1 MVTKEQITKAIQ
13 ESEDLVTAL
22 EAVGAMYNIPSSN
35 ILCDDSIKSIK
46 VVEDCIVAPPCNN
59 TTANTKSIV
68 CAIGAC
74 LDNISQRINDKIDM
88 YQHQNVCSAKQN
100 IIDSLKELTSPSK
113 GNVVGNYLDDDGNE
127 VIVYDTGMIDAENTP
142 AALRKID
149 ELSRNLQIPMYN
161 KNAMARPTYF
171 TEDEDDIS
179 AGLDMNVDSAS
190 EPVDL
195 EEQSISD
202 NINES
207 YELTELV
214 EKYGFTN
221 NLGYE
226 IFKEYY
232 DFIKPTSSQIYQ
244 ESKTPKQIKPED
256 IKHMKFDNK
265 NIIKAIRCFN
275 EARAEQPNAKK
286 QKIDIEKLIRSP
298 KWEEGVRALEAQ
310 FNCHLQVRFFTKEAG
325 GEATVFTE
333 IYNEIKNK
341 ISISKTKGFQLGNS
355 NITIVVVADALDEDA
370 PNDSKLFGQNVVSTF
385 LHEIFHNIASALR
398 YEEAQFEC
406 CLKATLAAASA
417 IRSGR
422 KQRALITKYV
432 NTLDSFYGIKLNR
445 FRKKALIKQLSV
457 MASMQFDDRAIGK
470 IKANIKKT
478 KDSNSPD
485 ADKEIEELI
494 ALYENEI
501 KKYDKLIN
509 SNERI
514 PQVIA
519 AASFL
524 APFILGGLG
533 VNPKSL
539 LGITSFIAGG
549 ISTLFHAGKS
559 VVISTA
565 KEVEEMR
572 KEMKT
577 DKEEYYCDLFAGMY
591 GLPVTF
597 FLGYNAKGSRR
608 LLPKDIK
615 DENLAKLAKLEKRM
629 YEINWSVYPT
639 SNERNHAAVKIATN
653 LLDSGYKLDPEIKEY
668 CEWIRDNFKSTLNT
682 DIENDFNDK
691 TFDPKEADDLDAHL
705 DRLIAK
711 ADIALTE
718 SFIEWLNEDYE
729 VIV

>member
-22 EAVGAMYNIPSSN
+22 ESVGAMYNIPSSN

-88 YQHQNVCSAKQN
+88 YQHQNICSAKQGLIN
-100 IIDSLKELTSPSK
+100 SLKELTSPSK

-161 KNAMARPTYF
+161 KNAMTRPTYF

-179 AGLDMNVDSAS
+179 AGLDMAVNTAS
-190 EPVDL
+190 PDDV

-221 NLGYE
+221 NLGYD

-232 DFIKPTSSQIYQ
+232 DFIKPTSSCIYQ
-244 ESKTPKQIKPED
+244 ESKSPKEIKPED
-256 IKHMKFDNK
+256 IKYMKFDNK
-265 NIIKAIRCFN
+265 NIIKAIKCFN
-275 EARAEQPNAKK
+275 EARAEQSDVKK

-298 KWEEGVRALEAQ
+298 KWNEGVKALEDQ
-310 FNCHLQVRFFTKEAG
+310 FNCHLQVRFFT
-325 GEATVFTE
+325 GEYGPATLFTQ
-333 IYNEIKNK
+333 IYDEIKNK
-341 ISISKTKGFQLGNS
+341 ISISKTKGFQLGGS
-355 NITIVVVADALDEDA
+355 NITICVVADALDEDA

-417 IRSGR
+417 IRSGK

-432 NTLDSFYGIKLNR
+432 NTLDNFYGIKLNR
-445 FRKKALIKQLSV
+445 FKKKVLIKQLAIV
-457 MASMQFDDRAIGK
+457 ASMQFDDRTLNK
-470 IKANIKKT
+470 IKSNIKKS
-478 KDSNSPD
+478 KNENKSD

-494 ALYENEI
+494 KQYEKQVN
-501 KKYDKLIN
+501 KYDKNLN
-509 SNERI
+509 SNPII
-514 PQVIA
+514 PGVATA
-519 AASFL
+519 AGL
-524 APFILGGLG
+524 ILTFMGLG
-533 VNPKSL
+533 ENKTVLQFVLGLVGFATTFVAAPKFLSIM
-539 LGITSFIAGG
+539 GT
-549 ISTLFHAGKS
+549 KS
-559 VVISTA
+559 V
-565 KEVEEMR
+565 EELR
-572 KEMKT
+572 KSMKAN
-577 DKEEYYCDLFAGMY
+577 KEEYYCDLFAGMY

-597 FLGYNAKGSRR
+597 FLGYNANGNRR

-615 DENLAKLAKLEKRM
+615 DENLTKLAKLEKRI
-629 YEINWSVYPT
+629 YEINWSNYPT
-639 SNERNHAAVKIATN
+639 LNERNHAAVKIATN
-653 LLDSGYKLDPEIKEY
+653 LLESGCKLDPEIKSY

-711 ADIALTE
+711 GDIALTE
-718 SFIEWLNEDYE
+718 SFVEWINNDYN
-729 VIV
+729 VII

>member
-22 EAVGAMYNIPSSN
+22 ESVGAMYNIPSSN

-88 YQHQNVCSAKQN
+88 YQHQNICSAKQGLIN
-100 IIDSLKELTSPSK
+100 SLKELTSPSK

-161 KNAMARPTYF
+161 KNAMTRPTYF

-179 AGLDMNVDSAS
+179 AGLDMDVNTAS
-190 EPVDL
+190 PDDV

-221 NLGYE
+221 NLGYD

-232 DFIKPTSSQIYQ
+232 DFIKPTSSCIYQ
-244 ESKTPKQIKPED
+244 ESKSPKEIKPED
-256 IKHMKFDNK
+256 IKYMKFDNK
-265 NIIKAIRCFN
+265 NIIKAIKCFN
-275 EARAEQPNAKK
+275 EARAEQSDVKK

-298 KWEEGVRALEAQ
+298 KWNEGIKALEDQ
-310 FNCHLQVRFFTKEAG
+310 FNCHLQVRFFTEEYG
-325 GEATVFTE
+325 GATLYTQL
-333 IYNEIKNK
+333 YDEIKNK
-341 ISISKTKGFQLGNS
+341 ISVSKTKGFQLGGS
-355 NITIVVVADALDEDA
+355 NITIVVIADALDEDA
-370 PNDSKLFGQNVVSTF
+370 PNDYKLFGQNVVSTF

-417 IRSGR
+417 IRSGK

-445 FRKKALIKQLSV
+445 FKKKVLIKQLAIV
-457 MASMQFDDRAIGK
+457 ASMQFDDRTLNK
-470 IKANIKKT
+470 IKSNINKSKNEN
-478 KDSNSPD
+478 KSN

-494 ALYENEI
+494 KMYEKRVN
-501 KKYDKLIN
+501 KYDKNLN
-509 SNERI
+509 SNPII
-514 PQVIA
+514 PGVATA
-519 AASFL
+519 AGL
-524 APFILGGLG
+524 ILTFMGLG
-533 VNPKSL
+533 ENKTVLQFVLGLVGFATAFVAAPKFLSIM
-539 LGITSFIAGG
+539 GT
-549 ISTLFHAGKS
+549 KS
-559 VVISTA
+559 V
-565 KEVEEMR
+565 EELR
-572 KEMKT
+572 KSMKAN
-577 DKEEYYCDLFAGMY
+577 KEEYYCDLFAGMY

-597 FLGYNAKGSRR
+597 FLGYNANGNRR

-615 DENLAKLAKLEKRM
+615 DENLTKLAKLEKRI
-629 YEINWSVYPT
+629 YEINWSKYPT
-639 SNERNHAAVKIATN
+639 LNERNHAAVKIATN
-653 LLDSGYKLDPEIKEY
+653 LLESGCKLDSEIKSY

-718 SFIEWLNEDYE
+718 SFIEWLNDDYE
-729 VIV
+729 VII

>member
-22 EAVGAMYNIPSSN
+22 ESVGAMYNIPSSN

-88 YQHQNVCSAKQN
+88 YQHQNICSAKHDLIN
-100 IIDSLKELTSPSK
+100 SLKELTSPSK

-161 KNAMARPTYF
+161 KNAMTRPTYF

-179 AGLDMNVDSAS
+179 AGLDMDVNTAS
-190 EPVDL
+190 PDDV

-244 ESKTPKQIKPED
+244 EAKTPKEIKPED
-256 IKHMKFDNK
+256 IKYMKFDNK
-265 NIIKAIRCFN
+265 NIIKAIKCFN
-275 EARAEQPNAKK
+275 EARAEQSDVKK

-298 KWEEGVRALEAQ
+298 KWNEGVRALEAQ
-310 FNCHLQVRFFTKEAG
+310 FNCHLQVRFFTDEH
-325 GEATVFTE
+325 GEGTIFTQ
-333 IYNEIKNK
+333 IFDEIKNK
-341 ISISKTKGFQLGNS
+341 ITISKTKGFQLGGS
-355 NITIVVVADALDEDA
+355 NITIFVVADALDEDA
-370 PNDSKLFGQNVVSTF
+370 PNDYKLFGQNVVSTF

-417 IRSGR
+417 IRSGK

-432 NTLDSFYGIKLNR
+432 NTLDNFYGIKLNR
-445 FRKKALIKQLSV
+445 FKKKVLIKQLAIV
-457 MASMQFDDRAIGK
+457 ASMQFDDRTLNK
-470 IKANIKKT
+470 IKSNINKSKNEN
-478 KDSNSPD
+478 KSD

-494 ALYENEI
+494 KMYEKHVN
-501 KKYDKLIN
+501 KYDKNLN
-509 SNERI
+509 SNPII
-514 PQVIA
+514 PGVATA
-519 AASFL
+519 AGLILSFIGL
-524 APFILGGLG
+524 GKEKTLLQCILGLTGFATTL
-533 VNPKSL
+533 VAVPKFLS
-539 LGITSFIAGG
+539 IMNT
-549 ISTLFHAGKS
+549 KS
-559 VVISTA
+559 V
-565 KEVEEMR
+565 EELR
-572 KEMKT
+572 KSIKT
-577 DKEEYYCDLFAGMY
+577 NKEEYYCDLFAGMY

-597 FLGYNAKGSRR
+597 FLGYNANGNRR

-615 DENLAKLAKLEKRM
+615 DENLTKLAKLEKRV
-629 YEINWSVYPT
+629 YEINWSEYPT
-639 SNERNHAAVKIATN
+639 LNERNHAAVKIATN
-653 LLDSGYKLDPEIKEY
+653 LLESGCKLDPEIKSY

-718 SFIEWLNEDYE
+718 SFIEWLNDDYE
-729 VIV
+729 VII